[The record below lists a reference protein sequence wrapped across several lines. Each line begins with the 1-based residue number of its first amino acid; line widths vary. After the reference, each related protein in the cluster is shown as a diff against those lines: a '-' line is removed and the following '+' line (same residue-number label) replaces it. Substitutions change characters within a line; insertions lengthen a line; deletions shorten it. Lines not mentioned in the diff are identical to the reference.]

1 LYAVIVEEQL
11 ANALGEAGGKKANE
25 MAQTYPDGVRISYD
39 DSGQGEPALLFM
51 PGWWCSREMF
61 ARLLPLCASRRRVL
75 ALDWRGHGQ
84 SESPEGDFGTKDM
97 VEDALAVIEAS
108 GAQRVVPVA
117 QAHANWMALE
127 LRRRL
132 SERILRVVSLSW
144 IVLDPPPP
152 FLGALEAMQDPER
165 WEQAR
170 EGVFSM
176 WLKGVDDA
184 EVIRFVR
191 EEMGSYGFEMCSRA
205 GREISAAYAR
215 EGNPLRALA
224 SLESPV
230 PWLHLYAQPPDPG
243 YLAAQQA
250 FAEEHP
256 WFSVRKLE
264 AQSHFPS
271 IEVPDKVA
279 EAIESFVTQEV
290 AR

>member
-1 LYAVIVEEQL
+1 
-11 ANALGEAGGKKANE
+11 
-25 MAQTYPDGVRISYD
+25 MAETHSDGLQISYD

-51 PGWWCSREMF
+51 PGWCSSREVF
-61 ARLLPLCASRRRVL
+61 AQLLPLCASCRRAL

-84 SESPEGDFGTKDM
+84 SESPEGDFGDEGL

-117 QAHANWMALE
+117 QAHAGWVALE

-132 SERILRVVSLSW
+132 TGRIPRIVSLSW

-152 FLGALEAMQDPER
+152 FLGALEALQDPEQ

-170 EGVFSM
+170 DGLFSM
-176 WLKGVDDA
+176 WLEGVDNA

-191 EEMGSYGFEMCSRA
+191 EDMGSYGFECWARS

-215 EGNPLRALA
+215 EGSPLRAWAFLA
-224 SLESPV
+224 PPV
-230 PWLHLYAQPPDPG
+230 PLLHLYARPPDPG
-243 YLAAQQA
+243 YLAAQEA
-250 FAEEHP
+250 FAEEHA

-264 AQSHFPS
+264 AHSHFPQ

-279 EAIESFVTQEV
+279 EAIERFVTQEV

>member
-1 LYAVIVEEQL
+1 
-11 ANALGEAGGKKANE
+11 
-25 MAQTYPDGVRISYD
+25 MAETHADGLRINYD
-39 DSGQGEPALLFM
+39 GSGQGEPALLFM

-61 ARLLPLCASRRRVL
+61 ARLLPLCASRRRAL
-75 ALDWRGHGQ
+75 ALDWRSHGQ
-84 SESPEGDFGTKDM
+84 SESPEEGDFGIKDM
-97 VEDALAVIEAS
+97 VGDALAVIEAS

-132 SERILRVVSLSW
+132 AERIPGVVSLSW
-144 IVLDPPPP
+144 LVLDPPPA
-152 FLGALEAMQDPER
+152 FLGALEAAQDPKR

-170 EGVFSM
+170 EGLFST

-191 EEMGSYGFEMCSRA
+191 EDMGSYGFEMVSRA
-205 GREISAAYAR
+205 GREVSAAYAR

-224 SLESPV
+224 SLDPPV
-230 PWLHLYAQPPDPG
+230 PWMHLYAQPPDPG
-243 YLAAQQA
+243 YLAAQEA

-256 WFSVRKLE
+256 WFSVRKVE
-264 AQSHFPS
+264 AHSHFPS

-279 EAIESFVTQEV
+279 AAIESFVTQEV
-290 AR
+290 TK